1 MKNLKNDQIDDE
13 QLRNIDITSQMSSIN
28 QSLLD
33 NQPSNVGSRSFVD
46 LEQESTQR
54 EDTGDIKEAI
64 IDLYL
69 AIKIRSTE
77 ELDKINDGNL
87 KTEKE
92 KLMDNVDAFQILEYI
107 RSSIEIIMNLKIED
121 LERNDDKNPNSK
133 KPTTKNQIDQITD
146 DISALSIPGGN
157 ETSISAISVE
167 SKNLIQQSMKDALL
181 HMIENKETRD
191 AINYK
196 KCAKT
201 GGAPMVYEKIIQKL
215 EADIRG
221 HIRLEHEMKIHMD
234 YLEGKVEKFEK
245 EQKSHDNKVQLL
257 AQ

>member
-1 MKNLKNDQIDDE
+1 
-13 QLRNIDITSQMSSIN
+13 MSSIN

-33 NQPSNVGSRSFVD
+33 GQPSNAISRSFVD
-46 LEQESTQR
+46 LEQESTENQ
-54 EDTGDIKEAI
+54 DTGDIKEAI

-92 KLMDNVDAFQILEYI
+92 KLMDNVDSFQILEYI

-121 LERNDDKNPNSK
+121 LERNDDKSPNAK
-133 KPTTKNQIDQITD
+133 KKKAKVEEDGKSVDFSDVDIT
-146 DISALSIPGGN
+146 GGN
-157 ETSISAISVE
+157 ETSISSISVE
-167 SKNLIQQSMKDALL
+167 SKNLIQQSMKDALI

-196 KCAKT
+196 NCAKT
-201 GGAPMVYEKIIQKL
+201 GGAPLVYEKII
-215 EADIRG
+215 
-221 HIRLEHEMKIHMD
+221 
-234 YLEGKVEKFEK
+234 
-245 EQKSHDNKVQLL
+245 
-257 AQ
+257 